1 MMERI
6 DVTPE
11 FMESERV
18 ARFKDL
24 KSSAHAFV
32 DALIPGYERDIYNI
46 IGRGVVEDKELKPP
60 ITDNRDFNV
69 GLIKAEPGKGASLHI
84 HETNE
89 VFIPLTG
96 KWGIYWQ
103 NSDGQRHEVV
113 LEPYDTVSVPIG
125 ASRGFRQRGRRD
137 GAHARRG
144 GRHRSGQGS
153 LARRRRSRKGS
164 ATASAST
171 KTATSCGSKKP
182 DRENGNV
189 YGGGTPHVPPPL
201 DSL

>member
-1 MMERI
+1 MVERI
-6 DVTPE
+6 DVSPDY
-11 FMESERV
+11 MESERV
-18 ARFKDL
+18 ARFADL
-24 KSSAHAFV
+24 KSSAKAFV

-60 ITDNRDFNV
+60 IADNRDFNV
-69 GLIKAEPGKGASLHI
+69 GLIKCEPGKGASLHI

-125 ASRGFRQRGRRD
+125 ASRGFRNAGD
-137 GAHARRG
+137 GTALMLAVVGGTDPGKVRWPDETVAEARRHG
-144 GRHRSGQGS
+144 IG
-153 LARRRRSRKGS
+153 L
-164 ATASAST
+164 
-171 KTATSCGSKKP
+171 
-182 DRENGNV
+182 DDNGDLV
-189 YGGGTPHVPPPL
+189 VLEGA
-201 DSL
+201 

>member
-1 MMERI
+1 MERV
-6 DVTPE
+6 DFSPE
-11 FMESERV
+11 YMENERV

-24 KSSAHAFV
+24 KSSAKAFV

-46 IGRGVVEDKELKPP
+46 IGRGVVEDKDLKPP

-103 NSDGQRHEVV
+103 NSDGQRH
-113 LEPYDTVSVPIG
+113 D
-125 ASRGFRQRGRRD
+125 
-137 GAHARRG
+137 
-144 GRHRSGQGS
+144 
-153 LARRRRSRKGS
+153 
-164 ATASAST
+164 ASAGDKIT
-171 KTATSCGSKKP
+171 IPAQTLHAEGEIDAPVALVVGLPTA
-182 DRENGNV
+182 V
-189 YGGGTPHVPPPL
+189 PL
-201 DSL
+201 DQFLFARDPGDL